1 MMKRTPF
8 NPLHLMICAVLS
20 IILLYPEASPAKTC
34 DSWAAKVV
42 SVQGMVEVKQV
53 GETEWKQS
61 KLNDTYCPGDM
72 IRVEENSRA
81 DIALVNQTV
90 LRLDQN
96 TTITLGGMTEEQE

>member
-42 SVQGMVEVKQV
+42 SVQGMVEVKQRNKRDDPKIISFSHHACNKFEY
-53 GETEWKQS
+53 G
-61 KLNDTYCPGDM
+61 
-72 IRVEENSRA
+72 R
-81 DIALVNQTV
+81 
-90 LRLDQN
+90 
-96 TTITLGGMTEEQE
+96 